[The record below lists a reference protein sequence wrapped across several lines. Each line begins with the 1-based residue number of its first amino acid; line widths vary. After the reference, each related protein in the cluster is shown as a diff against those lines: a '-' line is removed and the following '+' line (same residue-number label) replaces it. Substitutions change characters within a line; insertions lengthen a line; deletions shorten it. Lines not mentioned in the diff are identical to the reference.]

1 MLEILFWN
9 LFMFVAGGVTV
20 LLSAWWWI
28 ANQEKPNLEQER
40 PTITNTVLP
49 NVLIDKLK
57 QGLHRR
63 ETCFALNLVL
73 QFFFQ
78 EKRYEAGIIR
88 WLTNMLTLEFNDL
101 LRHKTL
107 SKFIHN
113 MQIRDLNLGTNFPVI
128 RAVTAKHVNLNPDS
142 SNLEQIDILVELEY
156 NGGIQL
162 AVDASSRFSKSAMV
176 KIKVVQLSGN
186 GRLQFSRYPFTHWS
200 FSFYEEPRV
209 EFEVYSS
216 LGLHIPRFNAIIISQ
231 LRGVLKR
238 KHTLPYFKLRGPPLV
253 KRPQHPANEE
263 GCSVP
268 PGRLTG
274 EVVRCSRLQSSLV
287 DEIMFCTVMLSEV
300 PIICAVEKP
309 AGMYIVQDITL
320 KRPHGASAGIL
331 LHNAEEGTQMV
342 ESVQQSSPAYAAGLR
357 KNDVLLA
364 VNGTYLSSSQQ
375 AAKLFSSSSIS
386 GDVDNITL
394 RVKRIIPLDQR
405 KMVAEQ
411 KPICSDGASSVI
423 GEETTG
429 RLHVA
434 SSNQTVVALSTIN
447 MSSYTGDKSLS
458 ARLDSSAS
466 STPGCGYPSIN
477 QNARS
482 AGAGG
487 GGRGGASHSSV
498 VGSSSHGGRVDADV
512 NNATSI
518 VGCDGFS
525 NVDVGNSSGDGGG
538 GVVGTRGVD
547 NHSTSCIGSIG
558 TGPVT
563 SSTIGGS
570 DDDVVHGTSRAV
582 SPSHLLAGIMGSF
595 NGGRP
600 AKHRSLPGSPVL
612 QRTNRTRVNST
623 REGDVS
629 GSGRSTPDSSHNS
642 SPELK
647 RKLLELHTLSTDPKP
662 SALNQDRSP
671 IAPNTNRGV
680 SRSVLNSSQDKSS
693 GPINVSQSY
702 SASSEKPSSNQS
714 SKAGTPTSPEIII
727 PQQMERRP
735 GRRHGSK
742 FKPHIK
748 MVQTPPVEGNT
759 DPIFNSDF
767 EFWLEEENKYLNVA
781 VWSKSGSS
789 KQDCEV
795 DYAEKNVESKF
806 ILRDRDRDKRRI
818 KETEKA
824 KFKEDKVVADLTDD
838 TLVGYVNIPIISL
851 IPETTLNTQGHA
863 VRILTLKPPHPKCP
877 EVMCDPLTP
886 HKGFDMNLCYG
897 DVMLSLTY
905 QPQDRCDVSMRV
917 NQDKV
922 SNRPISEDESLTDG
936 TVSEEDEMYGM
947 QDIVE
952 DRIHDFK
959 RTHFNSAV
967 QCNFCRKKI
976 WLKDAYQCGECGIVC
991 HKKCMVR
998 CGDETICDISG
1009 LRYRDASKNDSQE
1022 PVETKETPEIITTV
1036 ASGSGGDNGSPGN
1049 TPPVSPHSQR
1059 RTLSSLFAQVAS
1071 ASKGSLK
1078 RAGSANNL
1086 APPNSSHDGTH
1097 SRSLPPSPPHSPQQS
1112 RKASISE
1119 GTNPFVVDFGEGD
1132 SIESVLDRLLLYP
1145 HDENLVTLARESAKD
1160 LYSALS
1166 GEERREKID
1175 STLMLLQEVVDR
1187 EGEFRVDLARQER
1200 DASDAGDAL
1209 TRSSVAL
1216 QISQCDARTQALA
1229 LLTLHYCTALQY
1241 CSEEALVTDANPE
1254 ASQ

>member
-1 MLEILFWN
+1 MIGILLWN
-9 LFMFVAGGVTV
+9 LFMFLAGAVAV

-28 ANQEKPNLEQER
+28 TNQESSNSEQER
-40 PTITNTVLP
+40 PTVTSTCLP

-88 WLTNMLTLEFNDL
+88 WLTNMLTLEFNEL

-128 RAVTAKHVNLNPDS
+128 RAVTAKHVNLNPDT

-162 AVDASSRFSKSAMV
+162 AVDASSRFAKSAMV

-253 KRPQHPANEE
+253 KRPLHPANEE

-274 EVVRCSRLQSSLV
+274 EVVKCTRLQSALV
-287 DEIMFCTVMLSEV
+287 DEIMYCTVMLSEV

-309 AGMYIVQDITL
+309 AGMYIIQDITL

-394 RVKRIIPLDQR
+394 RVKRIIPVDQR

-423 GEETTG
+423 GEETT
-429 RLHVA
+429 
-434 SSNQTVVALSTIN
+434 
-447 MSSYTGDKSLS
+447 
-458 ARLDSSAS
+458 
-466 STPGCGYPSIN
+466 
-477 QNARS
+477 
-482 AGAGG
+482 
-487 GGRGGASHSSV
+487 
-498 VGSSSHGGRVDADV
+498 
-512 NNATSI
+512 
-518 VGCDGFS
+518 
-525 NVDVGNSSGDGGG
+525 
-538 GVVGTRGVD
+538 
-547 NHSTSCIGSIG
+547 
-558 TGPVT
+558 
-563 SSTIGGS
+563 
-570 DDDVVHGTSRAV
+570 
-582 SPSHLLAGIMGSF
+582 
-595 NGGRP
+595 
-600 AKHRSLPGSPVL
+600 
-612 QRTNRTRVNST
+612 
-623 REGDVS
+623 GDVS

-647 RKLLELHTLSTDPKP
+647 RKLLELHTLSTDPRP

-671 IAPNTNRGV
+671 IAPNTNR
-680 SRSVLNSSQDKSS
+680 SAPRSALNSNQDKSPGPTNVNQNFS
-693 GPINVSQSY
+693 G
-702 SASSEKPSSNQS
+702 SSEKPSSNQS

-727 PQQMERRP
+727 PQQMERRH

-742 FKPHIK
+742 FRPHIK
-748 MVQTPPVEGNT
+748 VVQTPVIEGNT
-759 DPIFNSDF
+759 DPVFNSDF

-781 VWSKSGSS
+781 IWSKSSSS
-789 KQDCEV
+789 KQDCDV
-795 DYAEKNVESKF
+795 DCAEKNVDCKF
-806 ILRDRDRDKRRI
+806 MLRDRD
-818 KETEKA
+818 KEKKKLKEAEKA
-824 KFKEDKVVADLTDD
+824 KFKEDKVLADLTED

-877 EVMCDPLTP
+877 EVIGDPLTP

-905 QPQDRCDVSMRV
+905 QPQDRCDIPMKL

-922 SNRPISEDESLTDG
+922 SSRPISEDESLTDG
-936 TVSEEDEMYGM
+936 TVSEEDDVYGM
-947 QDIVE
+947 HDIVE

-967 QCNFCRKKI
+967 QCNFCKKKI

-1009 LRYRDASKNDSQE
+1009 LRYRDTPKNDSQE
-1022 PVETKETPEIITTV
+1022 PMETKDTPEIITT
-1036 ASGSGGDNGSPGN
+1036 AATGSGGDNGSPGN

-1097 SRSLPPSPPHSPQQS
+1097 SRSLPPSPPHSPHQS

-1119 GTNPFVVDFGEGD
+1119 GTNPFVVDFNEGD

-1160 LYSALS
+1160 LYSALP
-1166 GEERREKID
+1166 GEERREKIN
-1175 STLMLLQEVVDR
+1175 STLMLLQESVDR
-1187 EGEFRVDLARQER
+1187 EGEVRVDLARQER
-1200 DASDAGDAL
+1200 DASEAGDAL
-1209 TRSSVAL
+1209 TRASVAL

-1241 CSEEALVTDANPE
+1241 CSEDLEVTDANQE
-1254 ASQ
+1254 VSQ

>member
-423 GEETTG
+423 GEETT
-429 RLHVA
+429 
-434 SSNQTVVALSTIN
+434 
-447 MSSYTGDKSLS
+447 
-458 ARLDSSAS
+458 
-466 STPGCGYPSIN
+466 
-477 QNARS
+477 
-482 AGAGG
+482 
-487 GGRGGASHSSV
+487 
-498 VGSSSHGGRVDADV
+498 
-512 NNATSI
+512 
-518 VGCDGFS
+518 
-525 NVDVGNSSGDGGG
+525 
-538 GVVGTRGVD
+538 
-547 NHSTSCIGSIG
+547 
-558 TGPVT
+558 
-563 SSTIGGS
+563 
-570 DDDVVHGTSRAV
+570 
-582 SPSHLLAGIMGSF
+582 
-595 NGGRP
+595 
-600 AKHRSLPGSPVL
+600 
-612 QRTNRTRVNST
+612 
-623 REGDVS
+623 GDVS

>member
-1 MLEILFWN
+1 MLGVLLWN
-9 LFMFVAGGVTV
+9 LFMFLAGAVAV

-28 ANQEKPNLEQER
+28 TTQESSNSEQER
-40 PTITNTVLP
+40 PTVTSTCLP

-88 WLTNMLTLEFNDL
+88 WLTNMLTLEFNEL

-128 RAVTAKHVNLNPDS
+128 RAVTAKHVNLNPDT

-238 KHTLPYFKLRGPPLV
+238 KHTLPYFKLRGPPLI
-253 KRPQHPANEE
+253 KRPLHPANEE

-274 EVVRCSRLQSSLV
+274 EVVSGPTRNAALV
-287 DEIMFCTVMLSEV
+287 DEIMYCTVMLSEV
-300 PIICAVEKP
+300 PIICAIEKP
-309 AGMYIVQDITL
+309 AGMYIILDITL

-394 RVKRIIPLDQR
+394 RVKRIIPVDQR

-434 SSNQTVVALSTIN
+434 SGNQTVVALCTTN
-447 MSSYTGDKSLS
+447 MSSYNGDKSLS
-458 ARLDSSAS
+458 ARLDSSVS
-466 STPGCGYPSIN
+466 STSGCGYPS
-477 QNARS
+477 
-482 AGAGG
+482 GGVGG
-487 GGRGGASHSSV
+487 GAASHSSV

-525 NVDVGNSSGDGGG
+525 RVDVGSSSSHG
-538 GVVGTRGVD
+538 GVGGVGMRGTD
-547 NHSTSCIGSIG
+547 NHSASCIGSVG

-563 SSTIGGS
+563 SSTVGGS
-570 DDDVVHGTSRAV
+570 GDDDVVHGTSRAV

-647 RKLLELHTLSTDPKP
+647 RKLLELHTLSSDPRP
-662 SALNQDRSP
+662 STLNQDRSP
-671 IAPNTNRGV
+671 IAPNTNRSV
-680 SRSVLNSSQDKSS
+680 PRSALNSNQDKSPGPTNVNQNFS
-693 GPINVSQSY
+693 G
-702 SASSEKPSSNQS
+702 SSEKPSSNQS

-727 PQQMERRP
+727 PQQMERRH
-735 GRRHGSK
+735 GRRYGSK
-742 FKPHIK
+742 FRPHIK
-748 MVQTPPVEGNT
+748 VVQTPATEGNT
-759 DPIFNSDF
+759 DPVFNSDF

-781 VWSKSGSS
+781 IWSKSSSS
-789 KQDCEV
+789 KQDCDV
-795 DYAEKNVESKF
+795 DCAEKNVDCKF
-806 ILRDRDRDKRRI
+806 LLRDRDKEKRKL
-818 KETEKA
+818 KEAEKA
-824 KFKEDKVVADLTDD
+824 KFKEDKVLADLTED

-877 EVMCDPLTP
+877 EVIGDPLTP

-905 QPQDRCDVSMRV
+905 QPQDRCDIQMKV

-922 SNRPISEDESLTDG
+922 SSRPISEDESLTDG
-936 TVSEEDEMYGM
+936 TVSEEDDSYGM
-947 QDIVE
+947 HDIVE

-967 QCNFCRKKI
+967 QCNFCKKKI

-1009 LRYRDASKNDSQE
+1009 LRYRDTPKNDSQE
-1022 PVETKETPEIITTV
+1022 PTETKDTPEIITT
-1036 ASGSGGDNGSPGN
+1036 AATGSGGDNCSPGN

-1059 RTLSSLFAQVAS
+1059 RTLSSLLAQVAS

-1097 SRSLPPSPPHSPQQS
+1097 SRSLPPSPPHSPHQS

-1119 GTNPFVVDFGEGD
+1119 GINPFVVDFNEGD

-1160 LYSALS
+1160 LYSALPV
-1166 GEERREKID
+1166 EERREKIN
-1175 STLMLLQEVVDR
+1175 STLMLLQESVDR
-1187 EGEFRVDLARQER
+1187 EGEVRVDLARQER
-1200 DASDAGDAL
+1200 DASEAGDAL
-1209 TRSSVAL
+1209 TRASVAL

-1241 CSEEALVTDANPE
+1241 CSEDVEVTDANQE
-1254 ASQ
+1254 VSQ